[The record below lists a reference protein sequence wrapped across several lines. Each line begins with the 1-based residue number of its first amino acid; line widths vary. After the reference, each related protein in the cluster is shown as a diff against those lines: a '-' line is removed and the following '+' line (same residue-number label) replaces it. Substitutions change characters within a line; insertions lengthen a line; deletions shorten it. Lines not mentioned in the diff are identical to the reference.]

1 MPKDS
6 HVAVVVPYRF
16 VPPRNGGHKAAFGLC
31 RFLAERTRVT
41 AISTPD
47 NNTEAA
53 TFELKSLLSS
63 SVARYVLPGGA
74 RRIGRYFMNHDVTHC
89 IAFQPFIAL
98 LLFWPCWWRG
108 IRLSIYIQNLEYKR
122 FRSMGKPWWPV
133 VFLVEWLAFRLA
145 GHLYFISPDEVVPG
159 QGVFRLPPNKCSVLP
174 YGTPHSEQPERE
186 TAREKIQKLHG
197 YSEKECLVIFF
208 GPQTYQ
214 PNLEAV
220 DRIVQYIEPA
230 FRQIAAFPYRFLIC
244 GGGLPEHY
252 RGLEAFD
259 RVDYLGYVEDIE
271 AYVQACDLMVNPVNS
286 GGGVKTKLV
295 EAIALGTTV
304 VSSYTGALGVV
315 PEACGPKL
323 IRVEDEDYPAFA
335 EALQQAFQRGQV
347 RTPEAFYRTYY
358 WGNIVQSV
366 SRKSLTFASHKK

>member
-1 MPKDS
+1 MPKES

-31 RFLAERTRVT
+31 RFLAERSRLT

-47 NNTEAA
+47 NADDKA
-53 TFELKSLLSS
+53 PFQLKALLSS
-63 SVARYVLPGGA
+63 GLARYVLPGGA
-74 RRIGRYFMNHDVTHC
+74 MRISRYFKANDVTQC

-98 LLFWPCWWRG
+98 LLYWPCKWQG
-108 IRLSIYIQNLEYKR
+108 VQLSIYIQNLEYQR
-122 FRSMGKPWWPV
+122 FRSMGKAWWPL
-133 VFLVEWLAFRLA
+133 VFIAEWLAFRLA
-145 GHLYFISPDEVVPG
+145 HHLYFISPDEVRPG
-159 QGVFRLPPNKCSVLP
+159 QQVFGLSPKKCSVLP
-174 YGTPHSEQPERE
+174 YGTPHPRQPERQS
-186 TAREKIQKLHG
+186 ARDHIRQKKG
-197 YSEKECLVIFF
+197 YADDECLIIFF

-220 DRIVQYIEPA
+220 VRIIEHIEPA
-230 FRQIAAFPYRFLIC
+230 FRQMADFPYRFLIC
-244 GGGLPEHY
+244 GGGLPARYDKLRAYQHVE
-252 RGLEAFD
+252 
-259 RVDYLGYVEDIE
+259 YLGYVEDIE
-271 AYVQACDLMVNPVNS
+271 AYVQAADLMVNPVNS

-323 IRVEDEDYPAFA
+323 RRVADEDHKAFA
-335 EALQQAFQRGQV
+335 ETLMLCFRGGQIP
-347 RTPEAFYRTYY
+347 TPATFYDTYY

-366 SRKSLTFASHKK
+366 SS